1 MAETLR
7 TMMVPNPVTVDVTTP
22 VVVAARAMRDN
33 AIGDVIVTDGEAV
46 FGILTDRDVAVRGVA
61 TGDPLDK
68 VTAGDLCTVGVL
80 TLEADSPIDE
90 AAQVMREEAVRRMP
104 VVDRGHLV
112 GIVTLGDLAI
122 EREPHSVLSDISAA
136 PPNS

>member
-1 MAETLR
+1 
-7 TMMVPNPVTVDVTTP
+7 MVPNPVTVDVTTP